1 MKKGKA
7 QTAWGL
13 INKAA
18 DLIRNCAFGIAGERS
33 ENFTVSQQNILA
45 TVYSGPE
52 HGMMVKDIAME
63 VNLTPGAVSQTVET
77 LVRMGIIERVQAEHD
92 RRAVFVRQ
100 SAEGKKVHDALLKR
114 INPVFDQVFTE
125 LREKDAEMF
134 LEIMGRLVQK
144 LSDVSVQ
151 QRNSKRMSARAPV
164 METKS

>member
-1 MKKGKA
+1 MKKDKA

-63 VNLTPGAVSQTVET
+63 VNLTPGAVSQTVES
-77 LVRMGIIERVQAEHD
+77 LVRMGIVERVQAEHD

-100 SAEGKKVHDALLKR
+100 SPEGRKVHDLLLKR
-114 INPVFDQVFTE
+114 VNPVFDQVFAE
-125 LREKDAEMF
+125 LQERDAEMF
-134 LEIMGRLVQK
+134 LKVMDRLVEK
-144 LSDVSVQ
+144 LSEVSVQ
-151 QRNSKRMSARAPV
+151 QRHSKRMSARAHV
-164 METKS
+164 MEAKS